1 MKKIFKK
8 NIVMFV
14 LLFAVV
20 FIVATILLYTL
31 WLKPLLRSPISE
43 SLDLSPD
50 QESRFPGTDHQPESG
65 DESDNQE
72 PLCGDQ
78 NELLI
83 LLVGIDYRGEDYLY
97 GLADVIRLVH
107 VDFTLPRVNIVAIP
121 RAMLVEIPESLVNV
135 EGPILLNQAYFF
147 GTPGMGKYEGS
158 AYGAGGLA
166 STLYYNFNLKP
177 DHYIVI
183 DFKGFQNLIDTLGGI
198 EVDLP
203 MAIDAESAGYF
214 PAGKQTLDGESA
226 LRLARTRENY
236 GDNVRISNQSIIIQG
251 IFERIKSPENLLKL
265 PELISELKETVL
277 TDFSL
282 TQIQDGLCL
291 LEKLDSSDLNF
302 YQPDDTVI
310 NDGREFIPSM
320 NKEMII
326 YSWDESFL
334 SWLNDSLY
342 GNK

>member
-1 MKKIFKK
+1 
-8 NIVMFV
+8 
-14 LLFAVV
+14 
-20 FIVATILLYTL
+20 
-31 WLKPLLRSPISE
+31 
-43 SLDLSPD
+43 
-50 QESRFPGTDHQPESG
+50 
-65 DESDNQE
+65 
-72 PLCGDQ
+72 
-78 NELLI
+78 
-83 LLVGIDYRGEDYLY
+83 
-97 GLADVIRLVH
+97 
-107 VDFTLPRVNIVAIP
+107 
-121 RAMLVEIPESLVNV
+121 
-135 EGPILLNQAYFF
+135 
-147 GTPGMGKYEGS
+147 MGKG
-158 AYGAGGLA
+158 
-166 STLYYNFNLKP
+166 
-177 DHYIVI
+177 
-183 DFKGFQNLIDTLGGI
+183 
-198 EVDLP
+198 
-203 MAIDAESAGYF
+203 
-214 PAGKQTLDGESA
+214 
-226 LRLARTRENY
+226 LARTRENY